1 MKTKELNWFVITGR
15 GTYEERKGIETTTA
29 CVTSQLCVCNS
40 KHRINSV
47 IVDEDLQSID
57 RSQEQKE
64 CRHPANGLKDMRTMG
79 HPRRFHCTRCNQT
92 INVEDDVLLEMASN
106 NG

>member
-1 MKTKELNWFVITGR
+1 MKNARILKQQLRALQASCASAIQN
-15 GTYEERKGIETTTA
+15 IE
-29 CVTSQLCVCNS
+29 S
-40 KHRINSV
+40 
-47 IVDEDLQSID
+47 IVSLIDEDLQSTDEIK
-57 RSQEQKE
+57 EEKE
-64 CRHPANGLKDMRTMG
+64 CRHLVNWLKDMRTMG

>member
-1 MKTKELNWFVITGR
+1 MKNARVLKQ
-15 GTYEERKGIETTTA
+15 
-29 CVTSQLCVCNS
+29 QLRALQASCA
-40 KHRINSV
+40 SV
-47 IVDEDLQSID
+47 IQNIESIVSLIDEDLQSID

>member
-1 MKTKELNWFVITGR
+1 MKNARILKQQLRSLQASCASAIQN
-15 GTYEERKGIETTTA
+15 IE
-29 CVTSQLCVCNS
+29 S
-40 KHRINSV
+40 
-47 IVDEDLQSID
+47 IVSLIDEDLQSTDEIK
-57 RSQEQKE
+57 EEKE
-64 CRHPANGLKDMRTMG
+64 CRHLVNWLKDMRTMG